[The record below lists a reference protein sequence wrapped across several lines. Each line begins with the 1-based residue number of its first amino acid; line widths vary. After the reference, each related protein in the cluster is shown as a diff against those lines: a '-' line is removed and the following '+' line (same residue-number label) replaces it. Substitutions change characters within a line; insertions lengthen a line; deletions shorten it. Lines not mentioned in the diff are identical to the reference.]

1 MCVCVCASPS
11 PPACSVCS
19 AMCVST
25 THTHILSL
33 ARSLARSLSLPPC
46 LSPPPLSSAPNVTA
60 NSYRAA
66 LDKERVGRQSLM
78 GKGVWGGVDEGEI
91 KALLLESDSEISH
104 VTGSA
109 VFLFE

>member
-1 MCVCVCASPS
+1 
-11 PPACSVCS
+11 
-19 AMCVST
+19 
-25 THTHILSL
+25 
-33 ARSLARSLSLPPC
+33 
-46 LSPPPLSSAPNVTA
+46 
-60 NSYRAA
+60 
-66 LDKERVGRQSLM
+66 M

>member
-1 MCVCVCASPS
+1 MQCVQCNVCVHN
-11 PPACSVCS
+11 
-19 AMCVST
+19 
-25 THTHILSL
+25 THTHTLS
-33 ARSLARSLSLPPC
+33 RSLARSFTLSPSLP
-46 LSPPPLSSAPNVTA
+46 LPPPLSSAPNVTA

>member
-1 MCVCVCASPS
+1 VCVCVCLTITTR
-11 PPACSVCS
+11 
-19 AMCVST
+19 MQCVQCN
-25 THTHILSL
+25 
-33 ARSLARSLSLPPC
+33 A
-46 LSPPPLSSAPNVTA
+46 PLSSAPNVTA